1 MFRFSL
7 YNTYIL
13 GIRDECSGLEEEG
26 KSSLL
31 RAKEK
36 VLYVWSQTNRFGV
49 LNTQTNRFR
58 VLNTQTNRFRVLNT
72 QTNRFRGLNTQI
84 NRLILLKLKKILF
97 FLDYLRNK

>member
-1 MFRFSL
+1 MFMFSL

-36 VLYVWSQTNRFGV
+36 VLYIWSQTNRFGV

-58 VLNTQTNRFRVLNT
+58 VLNKQTNRFRVLNT
-72 QTNRFRGLNTQI
+72 KANRFRVLNTQT
-84 NRLILLKLKKILF
+84 KQVWSFKHTDKQA
-97 FLDYLRNK
+97 